1 MIIHDDRFE
10 LYSYGGLP
18 QGLTKEEFF
27 KAKSLPRNRELM
39 RVMSDL
45 DLGEHLGRG
54 MRRIMKV
61 LTRDDF
67 EITDNFITITFRY
80 NHNALQMLDSKSTS
94 HIVDS
99 DLSEQ
104 EQTIID
110 YIKQYKFIRRSTV
123 EDILSVKKTRASE
136 IINDLVEKQIIKN
149 IGTGPSSKYVLV

>member
-1 MIIHDDRFE
+1 
-10 LYSYGGLP
+10 
-18 QGLTKEEFF
+18 
-27 KAKSLPRNRELM
+27 
-39 RVMSDL
+39 
-45 DLGEHLGRG
+45 
-54 MRRIMKV
+54 MKV

-94 HIVDS
+94 HIAA

-104 EQTIID
+104 EQAIID

-123 EDILSVKKTRASE
+123 EDILSVKKSRASE

>member
-1 MIIHDDRFE
+1 
-10 LYSYGGLP
+10 
-18 QGLTKEEFF
+18 
-27 KAKSLPRNRELM
+27 
-39 RVMSDL
+39 
-45 DLGEHLGRG
+45 
-54 MRRIMKV
+54 
-61 LTRDDF
+61 
-67 EITDNFITITFRY
+67 
-80 NHNALQMLDSKSTS
+80 MLDSKSTS